1 MQDIENPMVVD
12 PPRPTRK
19 RRFIV
24 ELEITERRCVD
35 FLARD
40 IDELI
45 DMVRDHARELE
56 YEDADGGARVSDWYI
71 RDYEQ

>member
-1 MQDIENPMVVD
+1 MQDIENPMVID
-12 PPRPTRK
+12 RPRPTRK
-19 RRFIV
+19 RHYVV
-24 ELEITERRCVD
+24 EIEITARRRVD

-40 IDELI
+40 IDELA

-71 RDYEQ
+71 RDYEP

>member
-1 MQDIENPMVVD
+1 MQDIENPMVID
-12 PPRPTRK
+12 RPRPTRK

-45 DMVRDHARELE
+45 DMVRDHAREIE

-71 RDYEQ
+71 RDYEP

>member
-1 MQDIENPMVVD
+1 MQDIENPMVID
-12 PPRPTRK
+12 RPRPTRK
-19 RRFIV
+19 RHYVV
-24 ELEITERRCVD
+24 EIEITERRCVD

-45 DMVRDHARELE
+45 DMVRDHAREIE

-71 RDYEQ
+71 RDYEP